1 MSESQASK
9 EELFWFGYDNVKAKE
24 AGDAFTREDK
34 GELAPARTSSN
45 SPAKTFQL
53 GCFAPRL
60 RIVA

>member
-9 EELFWFGYDNVKAKE
+9 EELFWFGYDNVKAKP
-24 AGDAFTREDK
+24 DLT
-34 GELAPARTSSN
+34 LASLATLAAYESQTKEFHP
-45 SPAKTFQL
+45 